1 MTSGI
6 DHVGLSV
13 SDVRASAA
21 FFTDCLGWTVFG
33 EKPDYPAIF
42 VTDGAAKLTLW
53 QVATDE
59 PNGFDRNRNV
69 GLHHLALKAGS
80 REALDAL
87 FAKVVQWPGV
97 EVEFAPELS
106 GKGPKVHAMIREP
119 GGCRLEFAWDP
130 RGAQANFVAS

>member
-1 MTSGI
+1 MTGLGI
-6 DHVGLSV
+6 DHIGLSV
-13 SDVRASAA
+13 SDVRASAV

-42 VTDGAAKLTLW
+42 VTDGTAKLTLW
-53 QVATDE
+53 QVTASA
-59 PNGFDRNRNV
+59 PNAFDRTRNV
-69 GLHHLALKAGS
+69 GLHHLALKVGS

-130 RGAQANFVAS
+130 RGT